1 MGRIVCK
8 IAETVDEYRG
18 HLAVRHAIFVEE
30 QGLFNGID
38 VDEHD
43 RDAIPI
49 IAVDTQTGTVAGA
62 VRCYPASDD
71 VWYGGR
77 LAVLQPYR
85 HSAASIGANLC
96 RVAEATV
103 IAHGCRQFLAYI
115 QSQNVRFFQRL
126 GWRVIGGLVLHQG
139 QPHQLMQASL
149 AAAQPHIE
157 QPTIAIQQVAHV

>member
-1 MGRIVCK
+1 MDSIVCR
-8 IAETVDEYRG
+8 IAATADEYRAY
-18 HLAVRHAIFVEE
+18 LAVRHAIFVEE
-30 QGLFNGID
+30 QGLFNGTD

-43 RDAIPI
+43 HAAIPI
-49 IAVDTQTGTVAGA
+49 IAVDTSSGIVAGA
-62 VRCYPASDD
+62 VRCYPAGDD
-71 VWYGGR
+71 IWYGGR

-126 GWRVIGGLVLHQG
+126 GWRVIGEPVLHHG

-149 AAAQPHIE
+149 AAAHGSP
-157 QPTIAIQQVAHV
+157 AIKRRPLALATDA